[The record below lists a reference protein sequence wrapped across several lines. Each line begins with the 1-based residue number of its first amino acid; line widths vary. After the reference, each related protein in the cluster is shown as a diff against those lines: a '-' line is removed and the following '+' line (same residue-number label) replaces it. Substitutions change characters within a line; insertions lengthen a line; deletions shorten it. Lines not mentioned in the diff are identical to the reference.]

1 VTAPQLPLAELEEAY
16 RRMLTIRLFEDRA
29 RREFGKG
36 DMPGFVHSYAG
47 AEAIATG
54 VCAHLGDADMITS
67 THRGH
72 GHCLAKGVDIV
83 PMVAELY
90 GRANGLCKGRGGSMH
105 IADFSKGML
114 GANAIVAGGVGIA
127 VGAAL
132 AARTLGD
139 GRVAATF
146 FGDGATSQ
154 GVLHESMNLA
164 SIWRLPVVFVCE
176 NNGWAESTPAS
187 YAVSVPRVSVRAAGY
202 SMPGTTV
209 DASDYEAVHEAA
221 RAAVDRARRGEG
233 PSFIEATYLRI
244 GGHFAGD
251 SEGYRS
257 KDDRRAARDADV
269 VARTALVLAGR
280 GSDSAAITAEV
291 ERDVVARLDEAFA
304 AARASAWPDAEGAD
318 HFVYSN

>member
-1 VTAPQLPLAELEEAY
+1 VSAHQLPLGELEQAY

-54 VCAHLGDADMITS
+54 VCAHLTNADMITS

-72 GHCLAKGVDIV
+72 GHCLAKGVEII

-105 IADFSKGML
+105 IADFSRGIL

-139 GRVAATF
+139 GRVATTF

-164 SIWRLPVVFVCE
+164 SIWKLPVVFVCE
-176 NNGWAESTPAS
+176 NNGWAESTPSS
-187 YAVSVPRVSVRAAGY
+187 YAVSVPRISLRAAGY
-202 SMPGTTV
+202 SMPGATV
-209 DASDYEAVHEAA
+209 DASDYEAVHEVA
-221 RAAVDRARRGEG
+221 RVAVERARRGDG
-233 PSFIEATYLRI
+233 PSFIEAVYRRI

-251 SEGYRS
+251 PEGYRS
-257 KDDRRAARDADV
+257 KDDRRAARDGDV
-269 VARTALVLAGR
+269 IPRTFGVLQSR
-280 GSDSAAITAEV
+280 GLDAAMITAEV
-291 ERDVVARLDEAFA
+291 ERDIVARLDDAFA
-304 AARASAWPDAEGAD
+304 AARASEWPDVQGASNY
-318 HFVYSN
+318 VYSN